1 MIIRVPIH
9 YCPNQAS
16 HWSEASC
23 GSRNWILM
31 KKTII
36 GILGLGLVVVALKLT
51 IFSVPDPLISRQD
64 VLMAGDIE
72 RVKFLIAV
80 GADINEP
87 NTKGITPLHV
97 VAQEGYPALAQ
108 LLIAYGANLHARY
121 QNLWTPLHL
130 AAQNGHLEVT
140 NLLIAY
146 GANVNGPKDTFTP
159 LHFAAQE
166 GHLDTAR
173 LLIAHG
179 ANVQGQ
185 YKNGWTPLHLAAQ
198 EGHTDMVT
206 FLLDHGASI
215 HAKNAFGFTPL
226 HSAAFLGQLTTTKQL
241 VERGAA
247 VMVKDTSGQTPHHL
261 ALAGNYRAVAEF
273 LRKYDAPKEDLE
285 EEFSK
290 RPPSPILPDRHHDR
304 DRDPSMEPFPYGA
317 VWKIA

>member
-1 MIIRVPIH
+1 
-9 YCPNQAS
+9 
-16 HWSEASC
+16 
-23 GSRNWILM
+23 M

-36 GILGLGLVVVALKLT
+36 GILGLGLVVVALTLT

-87 NTKGITPLHV
+87 NTKGVTPLHV

-108 LLIAYGANLHARY
+108 LLIAYGANLHTRY

-130 AAQNGHLEVT
+130 AAQSGHLEVT

-166 GHLDTAR
+166 GHLGTAR

-206 FLLDHGASI
+206 FLLDHGAFI
-215 HAKNAFGFTPL
+215 HAKTPL
-226 HSAAFLGQLTTTKQL
+226 ALPLSTLLHSSDSSPQPYGWLKEGLPSWSRTPQVKPLTILPWLGTTTPLRSFSENTMIQRRILKRNPANAPQAQSCRIAIMIGTGTHQGSLSPTVMCGKQPNL
-241 VERGAA
+241 TQR
-247 VMVKDTSGQTPHHL
+247 MVG
-261 ALAGNYRAVAEF
+261 R
-273 LRKYDAPKEDLE
+273 
-285 EEFSK
+285 
-290 RPPSPILPDRHHDR
+290 
-304 DRDPSMEPFPYGA
+304 
-317 VWKIA
+317 